1 MSTVIN
7 TKRKLVNHHS
17 RFSYEILDNLRT
29 GIVILDENL
38 NYIFV
43 NSAAYSILG
52 ASNNLP
58 NIANLKCEK
67 LELQTYLQ
75 KVLLQEQSIM
85 VRDLKFKNFDFSERI
100 VDFNIST
107 YHVNKSKCLLIEL
120 NETARLYNISMDKSI
135 LEQQKA
141 TREMIK
147 GLSHEIKNPLGGIM
161 GAAQLIDK
169 NLPDQSLSKFT
180 KIIGKESERLLKLI
194 NSLTSAS
201 TTSAQ
206 EYLNIHELTN
216 HVIDLFKYDLENSN
230 IIFMKD
236 YDPSIPKL
244 FIDKNQ
250 IIQALINIVKNAIQ
264 AVGDLGKISIRTRA
278 LLKYTIGDVKYDL
291 VIKIDCIDNG
301 VGIPEEKLKE
311 IFYPMVTTKS
321 DGMGLGLTIAQSL
334 IAQNKGLIE
343 CQSKY
348 GETVF
353 SIIVP
358 WSANNEI

>member
-1 MSTVIN
+1 MMSIN
-7 TKRKLVNHHS
+7 TKRKAINQHS
-17 RFSYEILDNLRT
+17 KSNYEILDNLRT
-29 GIVILDENL
+29 GILILDDNFD
-38 NYIFV
+38 YVFA

-52 ASNNLP
+52 VSNNLP
-58 NIANLKCEK
+58 KIIDLKCEDVN
-67 LELQTYLQ
+67 LQSYLQ
-75 KVLLQEQSIM
+75 KVLIDEQSIM
-85 VRDLKFKNFDFSERI
+85 LRDLKFKNFDSSGRI

-107 YHVNKSKCLLIEL
+107 YYANKFKYLLIEL
-120 NETARLYNISMDKSI
+120 NETARLYNISLDKSM

-147 GLSHEIKNPLGGIM
+147 GLSHEVKNPLGGIM

-201 TTSAQ
+201 TTSDQ
-206 EYLNIHELTN
+206 KYLNIHEITD
-216 HVIDLFKYDLENSN
+216 HVIDLFRYDLDNSN
-230 IIFMKD
+230 IVFTKD

-244 FIDKNQ
+244 CVDKNQ
-250 IIQALINIVKNAIQ
+250 IIQALINIVKNAMQ
-264 AVGDLGKISIRTRA
+264 AVGDLGKISIKTRA
-278 LLKYTIGDVKYDL
+278 LLKYTIGDIKYDL

-301 VGIPEEKLKE
+301 IGIPEEKLKE
-311 IFYPMVTTKS
+311 IFYPMVTTKAE
-321 DGMGLGLTIAQSL
+321 GMGLGLTIAQSL

-343 CQSKY
+343 CQSKS
-348 GETVF
+348 GQTIF

-358 WSANNEI
+358 WSSEDEV